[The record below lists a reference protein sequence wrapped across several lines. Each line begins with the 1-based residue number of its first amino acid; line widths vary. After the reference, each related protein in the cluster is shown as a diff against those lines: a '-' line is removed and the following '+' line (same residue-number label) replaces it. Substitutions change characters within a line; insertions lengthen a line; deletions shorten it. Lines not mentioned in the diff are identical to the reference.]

1 MNRVTRQPFPLL
13 NEVPPVL
20 REVVLDFWW
29 DSALLWALDVA
40 VVDVPLVELEWQ
52 LRLPWWAFEGRLF
65 VVTPEQVA
73 RDPATFRNQYVRTQA
88 TDLRF
93 PLHVLRRRQKL
104 TVLDGMHRL
113 LKAHLE
119 GRDTVKV
126 KKVPPNVLDDI
137 AHR

>member
-52 LRLPWWAFEGRLF
+52 LRLPWWAFEGRPF